1 MGAIG
6 LYENPASKSSQ
17 CSRGSDAEGQSWQ
30 ATCKIGHMQA
40 VNAQDG
46 RSRVTWGLYRRRARA
61 RAVLDFEAAGAAPE
75 EALRQAAQAAIS
87 LKAAPVRAPTLLP
100 EDLHY
105 EVRESSAVSGMCG
118 LVFVV

>member
-1 MGAIG
+1 MA
-6 LYENPASKSSQ
+6 
-17 CSRGSDAEGQSWQ
+17 R
-30 ATCKIGHMQA
+30 HMQSHFA
-40 VNAQDG
+40 SSACPG
-46 RSRVTWGLYRRRARA
+46 WRSGVMWGMNRRRARA

-105 EVRESSAVSGMCG
+105 EVRESSAVPGIAA
-118 LVFVV
+118 

>member
-1 MGAIG
+1 MA
-6 LYENPASKSSQ
+6 
-17 CSRGSDAEGQSWQ
+17 
-30 ATCKIGHMQA
+30 GHMQCRFA
-40 VNAQDG
+40 SSECPG
-46 RSRVTWGLYRRRARA
+46 WRSGGVWGLYRRRARA

-105 EVRESSAVSGMCG
+105 EVRKCSAVSGVCG
-118 LVFVV
+118 LVSGV